1 MGIDFYGGIL
11 GLEALPRPDFGFP
24 GAWFAAGDV
33 AIHLT
38 TGGALRGAESPLHPG
53 EAHLA
58 FQCSDSDALLEQLG
72 AHGVKTWELP
82 NSPAARRQIFFND
95 PWGNLIEIIVY

>member
-1 MGIDFYGGIL
+1 VGIEFYGEIL

-38 TGGALRGAESPLHPG
+38 TGGALRGAESPLNPG

-58 FQCSDSDALLEQLG
+58 FQCSDSDAMLEQLG

-82 NSPAARRQIFFND
+82 NSPSARRQIFFND
-95 PWGNLIEIIVY
+95 PWGNLIEMIVY